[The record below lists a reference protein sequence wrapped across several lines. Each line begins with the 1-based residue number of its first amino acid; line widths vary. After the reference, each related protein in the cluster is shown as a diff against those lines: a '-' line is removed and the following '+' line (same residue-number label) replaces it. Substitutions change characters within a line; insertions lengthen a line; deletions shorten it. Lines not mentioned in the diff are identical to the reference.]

1 MTEFIKTLTRKN
13 SLRKQCQDM
22 SLADIDKVIADLND
36 IRAEI
41 EEAAQRNA
49 EMEQAKQQQVEE
61 IQRLMKEAG
70 IGLEELKQGVE
81 PVARKSVKAK
91 YVITDSEGQEHSW
104 SGRGRTP
111 IAFRE
116 YMDQHNLTKEQL
128 PTVE

>member
-1 MTEFIKTLTRKN
+1 MTDFIKTLIRKN
-13 SLRKQCQDM
+13 SLRKQVQDM
-22 SLADIDKVIADLND
+22 DLADLDKVIADLND

-41 EEAAQRNA
+41 EEAAQRKA

-70 IGLEELKQGVE
+70 IGLDELKQGVE

-91 YVITDSEGQEHSW
+91 YVITDSEGREHSW

>member
-1 MTEFIKTLTRKN
+1 MTDFIKILTRKN

-22 SLADIDKVIADLND
+22 PLADIEKVIADLND
-36 IRAEI
+36 IRTEI
-41 EEAAQRNA
+41 EEAAQRQA
-49 EMEQAKQQQVEE
+49 EQEQAKKHQVEE

-70 IGLEELKQGVE
+70 IGLDELKQGVE
-81 PVARKSVKAK
+81 PVARKAVKAK
-91 YVITDSEGQEHSW
+91 YVIVDDEGREHSW

-111 IAFRE
+111 IAFRD

>member
-1 MTEFIKTLTRKN
+1 MTDFIKTLTRKN

-70 IGLEELKQGVE
+70 IGLDELKQGVE

-91 YVITDSEGQEHSW
+91 YVIQDSEGQEHSW

>member
-1 MTEFIKTLTRKN
+1 MTDFIKTLTRKN
-13 SLRKQCQDM
+13 SLRKQVQDM
-22 SLADIDKVIADLND
+22 DLADLDKVIADLND

-41 EEAAQRNA
+41 EEAAQRKA

-70 IGLEELKQGVE
+70 IGLDELKQGVE

-91 YVITDSEGQEHSW
+91 YVITDSEGREHSW

>member
-1 MTEFIKTLTRKN
+1 MTDFIKTLTRKN
-13 SLRKQCQDM
+13 SLRKQIQDM
-22 SLADIDKVIADLND
+22 DLADIDKVIADLND

-41 EEAAQRNA
+41 EEAAQRKA

-70 IGLEELKQGVE
+70 IGLDELKQGVE

-91 YVITDSEGQEHSW
+91 YVITDSEGREHSW

>member
-1 MTEFIKTLTRKN
+1 MTDFIKTLTRKN

-41 EEAAQRNA
+41 EEAAQRHA

-70 IGLEELKQGVE
+70 IGLDELKQGVE

-116 YMDQHNLTKEQL
+116 YMDQNNLTKEQL

>member
-1 MTEFIKTLTRKN
+1 MTDFIKTLTRKN
-13 SLRKQCQDM
+13 SLRKQCQEM
-22 SLADIDKVIADLND
+22 SLADIDKVITDLND

-41 EEAAQRNA
+41 EEAALREA
-49 EMEQAKQQQVEE
+49 EMEQAKKHQVEE

-70 IGLEELKQGVE
+70 IGLDELKQGVE

-116 YMDQHNLTKEQL
+116 YMEQHNLTKEQL

>member
-1 MTEFIKTLTRKN
+1 MTDFIKILTRKN
-13 SLRKQCQDM
+13 SLRKQCQEM

-41 EEAAQRNA
+41 EETAQRQA
-49 EMEQAKQQQVEE
+49 EMEQAKKQQVEE

-70 IGLEELKQGVE
+70 IGLDELKQGVE
-81 PVARKSVKAK
+81 PVSRKSVKAK
-91 YVITDSEGQEHSW
+91 YVITDSEGNEHSW

-116 YMDQHNLTKEQL
+116 YMDQHNLTKEEL
-128 PTVE
+128 PTLD

>member
-1 MTEFIKTLTRKN
+1 MTDFIKTLTRKN
-13 SLRKQCQDM
+13 SLRKQCQEM

-41 EEAAQRNA
+41 EEAAQREA
-49 EMEQAKQQQVEE
+49 EMEQAKKQQVEE

-70 IGLEELKQGVE
+70 IGLDELKQGVE

-116 YMDQHNLTKEQL
+116 YMEQHNLTKEQL

>member
-1 MTEFIKTLTRKN
+1 MTDFIKTLTRKN
-13 SLRKQCQDM
+13 SLRKQVQDM
-22 SLADIDKVIADLND
+22 DLADLDKVIADLND

-41 EEAAQRNA
+41 EEAAQRKA

-70 IGLEELKQGVE
+70 IGLDELKQGVE

-91 YVITDSEGQEHSW
+91 YVITDSEGREHSW

-116 YMDQHNLTKEQL
+116 YMDQYNLTKEQL

>member
-1 MTEFIKTLTRKN
+1 MTDFIKTLTRKN
-13 SLRKQCQDM
+13 SLRKQIQDM
-22 SLADIDKVIADLND
+22 DLADIDKVIADLND

-41 EEAAQRNA
+41 EEAAQRKA

-70 IGLEELKQGVE
+70 IGLDELKQGVE

-91 YVITDSEGQEHSW
+91 YVITDSEGREHSW
-104 SGRGRTP
+104 SSRGRTP

>member
-41 EEAAQRNA
+41 EETAQRNA